1 MITTSL
7 GLKAGYLFRKQRFI
21 AYLKLGISRISG
33 KDIYDLNW
41 KNFSNASINAISP
54 NITIGGEYRINKKIG
69 SSMEIGFHIKK
80 RIHKRTIKGIE
91 HKSKISRVEV
101 GFWEHIQFRKQI
113 PCLIHYRIWLN
124 EEKRISVR
132 YFRTINCREN
142 FCCEWT
148 FETKK
153 NKFTKNYYL
162 HN

>member
-21 AYLKLGISRISG
+21 AYLKLGILRISG

-41 KNFSNASINAISP
+41 KNFSNASINAIAP

-69 SSMEIGFHIKK
+69 SSMEIGFPIKK

-101 GFWEHIQFRKQI
+101 RILRTYTISKTNSMPNSLSDLVKWRK
-113 PCLIHYRIWLN
+113 
-124 EEKRISVR
+124 KD
-132 YFRTINCREN
+132 
-142 FCCEWT
+142 FCSL
-148 FETKK
+148 FQDHQ
-153 NKFTKNYYL
+153 L
-162 HN
+162 